1 MLLTVELI
9 IIGRCLLALTPT
21 FSSQSLS
28 QETPT
33 NRHGQFISIDLQNTY
48 TNHIQFISIEV
59 QNTHTNK
66 IHFISIEIQNAH
78 TNHIQFISI
87 ELQNTQC
94 QHKNIYAISIKRRTS
109 RPRKDT
115 LCLQIYPRRYEST

>member
-1 MLLTVELI
+1 MLLTIELI

-28 QETPT
+28 QGTPT

>member
-33 NRHGQFISIDLQNTY
+33 NRHGQFISIEIQNTHNNQIKFISIDIQNTH
-48 TNHIQFISIEV
+48 TNHIQFIYIER
-59 QNTHTNK
+59 QNT
-66 IHFISIEIQNAH
+66 H

>member
-1 MLLTVELI
+1 MLLTIELI

-28 QETPT
+28 QETLT